1 MEDPIWEQFKHI
13 LFGRYG
19 YGPAELEAAA
29 AQYREVVRTYLHGQG
44 LGRHS
49 RQEVYAL
56 GKADLTALSAFLE
69 EKPYFLG
76 TEPTALDATAYGFV
90 ANILYVGY
98 ETPLETHVKTLPN
111 LRAYGDR
118 MRQRY
123 YATGG

>member
-1 MEDPIWEQFKHI
+1 
-13 LFGRYG
+13 
-19 YGPAELEAAA
+19 AELEAVT
-29 AQYREVVRTYLHGQG
+29 AQFRDVVRTALHGQG
-44 LGRHS
+44 LGRHT

-69 EKPYFLG
+69 DKPYFLG
-76 TEPTALDATAYGFV
+76 KESTTLDATAYGFL

-98 ETPLETHVKTLPN
+98 ETPLETHAKALPN

-123 YATGG
+123 YSTGS